1 MGYIRPAMELKEQ
14 WLRNELDEA
23 KNLPLIVID
32 YKVYAHQIHSFT
44 ESASE
49 IVGEDEGKLRLIA
62 KAMWAYRLNRG
73 IDSIPERDFTA
84 IVVDDCKGPIPEMGE
99 GYVGYWRHLEA
110 NTLKMPEY
118 KGGRPSKPS
127 LFPIILEEGYKYIKA
142 AGSKFHFF
150 EKEYYEADDIA
161 GKIARIQRTNP
172 PIPGRHIL
180 LSTLDGD
187 WQGLVSDEHRIIWC
201 NSGPWLPRIRT
212 EAEVCD
218 YYLRKEKLHIKTARD
233 TYTVKVEVGDRG
245 DNLEPGTP
253 LRFFDLYEEDEVWGW
268 TDEETETLRAIMS
281 DTTRSNRPDHLASAQ
296 SFLTGIGMF
305 LPEIPAPT
313 AQDVVLF
320 SEKSRKERR
329 EALNP
334 ELKGLTKKYCLGLH
348 DDSEFE
354 KCAKVAV
361 EDGKAMR
368 LIKELEEKK
377 RETPDDFGDGDA
389 GLLKSL
395 RESRKDYKALL
406 LRFGARIE
414 AQGS

>member
-1 MGYIRPAMELKEQ
+1 MELKEQ
-14 WLRNELDEA
+14 WLAQELD
-23 KNLPLIVID
+23 KSDYLPLVVID
-32 YKVYAHQIHSFT
+32 YKVYAHQIHNFT

-73 IDSIPERDFTA
+73 IDSLPERDFTA
-84 IVVDDCKGPIPEMGE
+84 IVVDDKKGPIPEMGE

-110 NTLKMPEY
+110 NKLQMPEY

-127 LFPIILEEGYKYIKA
+127 LFPIILEEGYKYILS

-150 EKEYYEADDIA
+150 DKEYYEADDIA
-161 GKIARIQRTNP
+161 GKIARIQRTDAPLN
-172 PIPGRHIL
+172 RHIL

-187 WQGLVSDEHRIIWC
+187 WQGLVSDQHNIIWC
-201 NSGPWLPRIRT
+201 NTGPWLPRIRT

-218 YYLRKEKLHIKTARD
+218 YYLRKEKLNIRTARE

-245 DNLEPGTP
+245 DNLEPGTH
-253 LRFFDLYEEDEVWGW
+253 LRFFDLYEEDEIWSW
-268 TDEETETLRAIMS
+268 TEEETAALKAIMA
-281 DTTRSNRPDHLASAQ
+281 DPNPSNRPDHLASAK

-313 AQDVVLF
+313 EQDVVLF
-320 SEKSRKERR
+320 GERARRERR

-334 ELKGLTKKYCLGLH
+334 ELKGLTKKYCLGL
-348 DDSEFE
+348 DDDEEFS

-361 EDGKAMR
+361 EDSKAMR
-368 LIKELEEKK
+368 RIKELEEKK
-377 RETPDDFGDGDA
+377 REAPDDFDDGDA

-406 LRFGARIE
+406 LRYGARIE